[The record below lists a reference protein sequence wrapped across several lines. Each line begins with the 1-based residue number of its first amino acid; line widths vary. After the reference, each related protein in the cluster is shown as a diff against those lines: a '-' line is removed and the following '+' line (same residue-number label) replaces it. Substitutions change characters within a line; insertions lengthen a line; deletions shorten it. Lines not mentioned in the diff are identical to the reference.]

1 MTRKLPLLL
10 VFLVVV
16 QILAQ
21 VPPTGP
27 EGSWLGT
34 VDVGGTKLR
43 VALTVSKNA
52 DGSYSG
58 SADSLD
64 QGTSLPIDV
73 ITVNGDSVHIEFKT
87 VGAVFDGK
95 LNTGRSEL
103 SGQLSQRGT
112 VFPLTFKRAPTASS
126 SAIGQTSAQGPEGS
140 WQGTL
145 EAGDKKLRLA
155 LKLSKNPDGTYSGSL
170 DSLDQGSTIPVDVVT
185 VKGDSVRLDLTS
197 IGAVFEGKLS
207 VDRLEITGQFT
218 QGDTLPLTFKRAPAA
233 APISTPAASPA
244 ATPAASP
251 QTPVR
256 PQRPIDVPI
265 DVTIPTAPVVFKG
278 GGKTHL
284 VYELHITN
292 FSRSP
297 LVFTRLEVLAPGNQT
312 PLASYAGDELG
323 ARIVRPGVATTTTDE
338 KLKVG
343 PGLRVITYLW
353 LTSDVPTAAP
363 KSIEHRLSFKVG
375 DYPDELSVTSAQAT
389 VTNAPL
395 LISAPLRG
403 SEWLAGNGPAN
414 ASAHRRALIPVGGG
428 VHIAQRFA
436 IDFLQLNPDG
446 RSFSGDQKDNKS
458 YRCYGAEALAVA
470 DGVVVATKDG
480 IPENIPGATS
490 RAVPITLETVG
501 GNHIILDLGNGR
513 FAFYAHLQPGS
524 LRVKNG
530 DKVRRGQVLGLVGN
544 SGNSTEP
551 HLHFHISDANS
562 PLGSEGL
569 PYAFRSFEV
578 QGKGWGWKP
587 TSPNSPTEKREN
599 QMPVELEV
607 TRFPN

>member
-1 MTRKLPLLL
+1 MIKKL
-10 VFLVVV
+10 
-16 QILAQ
+16 
-21 VPPTGP
+21 
-27 EGSWLGT
+27 
-34 VDVGGTKLR
+34 
-43 VALTVSKNA
+43 VALSVLLIFA
-52 DGSYSG
+52 
-58 SADSLD
+58 A
-64 QGTSLPIDV
+64 QLP
-73 ITVNGDSVHIEFKT
+73 
-87 VGAVFDGK
+87 
-95 LNTGRSEL
+95 
-103 SGQLSQRGT
+103 
-112 VFPLTFKRAPTASS
+112 
-126 SAIGQTSAQGPEGS
+126 GQTRTQGPEGS

-145 EAGDKKLRLA
+145 EAGEKKLRLA
-155 LKLSKNPDGTYSGSL
+155 LTLSKNPDGTYSGSL
-170 DSLDQGSTIPVDVVT
+170 DSLDQGATIPIDVVT
-185 VKGDSVRLDLTS
+185 VKGNSVRLDLTS
-197 IGAVFEGKLS
+197 IGAVFEGKLNADS
-207 VDRLEITGQFT
+207 SELTGQFT
-218 QGDTLPLTFKRAPAA
+218 QGDSLPLTFKRSSA
-233 APISTPAASPA
+233 TPAASPA

-251 QTPVR
+251 QTPAR
-256 PQRPIDVPI
+256 PQRPIDVPVE
-265 DVTIPTAPVVFKG
+265 VTIPTAPVVFKG

-284 VYELHITN
+284 VYELHFTN

-297 LVFTRLEVLAPGNQT
+297 LVFTRLEVLALGNQT
-312 PLASYAGDELG
+312 PLASYTGDELG
-323 ARIVRPGVATTTTDE
+323 ARIARPGVATTTTDE

-353 LTSDVPTAAP
+353 LTSDVPSAAP
-363 KSIEHRLSFKVG
+363 RSIEHRLSFKVG
-375 DYPDELSVTSAQAT
+375 DYPDELSVTSAQST
-389 VTNAPL
+389 VSNAPP
-395 LISAPLRG
+395 LISPPLRG

-524 LRVKNG
+524 LRVKTG

-551 HLHFHISDANS
+551 HLHFHISNANS

-569 PYAFRSFEV
+569 PYALTSFEV

-587 TSPNSPTEKREN
+587 TSPATPAEKRQNE
-599 QMPVELEV
+599 MPLELEV
-607 TRFPN
+607 IRFP